1 MSRRRRRK
9 LPAEPIIVNITD
21 LAHDG
26 RGVGHVDGKA
36 TFVHGALPGETVS
49 ARLIDR
55 ARKHD
60 EAVCEAVQTASEDRV
75 SPECPWFDRC
85 GGCALQH
92 LAHPAQLRWKS
103 KRLADN
109 LTRLGEVEPERWLD
123 PIADEPWFYRRRA
136 RLSAR
141 WVRGKGRVLVG
152 FREPQGRFVA
162 DVGHCRILHA
172 DFSHRLDSL
181 SALLGELSIADSV
194 PQIEIASGDQGSAIV
209 IRNLAAPSPEDLD
222 ILRSWSR
229 DHSIA
234 VYLQPKGP
242 ETVFRL
248 EPERHEL
255 VYRLDEYDLELGFH
269 PQHFIQVNAR
279 VNRHLIRRALELLA
293 LGGRE
298 RVLDLFCGLGNFTLP
313 LARHAAAVTGV
324 EGDAAL
330 IDAARS
336 NAERNGLDNVTL
348 DVADL
353 SAELA
358 ALPWAREAFDAVL
371 IDPPRSGALEVLPL
385 VAGTGANRLVYVSC
399 NPATLARDAGE
410 LVRHHGF
417 TLSAAGIA
425 DMFPHTAHVE
435 SIALFERPR

>member
-9 LPAEPIIVNITD
+9 LPAEPIVVEITD

-60 EAVCEAVQTASEDRV
+60 EAVCEAVEVASVDRV
-75 SPECPWFDRC
+75 EPECPWFDRC

-103 KRLADN
+103 KRLSDN
-109 LTRLGEVEPERWLD
+109 LTRLGEVEPERWLE
-123 PIADEPWFYRRRA
+123 PVADEPWFYRRRA

-162 DVGHCRILHA
+162 DVGHCRILHR
-172 DFSHRLDSL
+172 DFSDRLASL
-181 SALLGELSIADSV
+181 SSLLGRLSIAASV
-194 PQIEIASGDQGSAIV
+194 PQIETASGDEGSAIV
-209 IRNLAAPSPEDLD
+209 IRNLEAPSPEDLEV
-222 ILRSWSR
+222 LREWSEDNR
-229 DHSIA
+229 IA

-248 EPERHEL
+248 APERHEL
-255 VYRLDEYDLELGFH
+255 VYRLDEFGLELGFH
-269 PQHFIQVNAR
+269 PQHFVQVNAR
-279 VNRHLIRRALELLA
+279 INRQLTRLAVDMLELD
-293 LGGRE
+293 GSE
-298 RVLDLFCGLGNFTLP
+298 HVLDLFCGLGNFTLP
-313 LARHAAAVTGV
+313 LARQAAKVTGV
-324 EGDAAL
+324 EGDPAL
-330 IDAARS
+330 IEAARS
-336 NAERNGLDNVTL
+336 NAARNTIENVAF
-348 DVADL
+348 DAADL
-353 SAELA
+353 SADVTGRF
-358 ALPWAREAFDAVL
+358 WSRDDFDAVL
-371 IDPPRSGALEVLPL
+371 IDPPRSGALEILPL
-385 VAGTGANRLVYVSC
+385 VAGSGAKRLVYVSC

-410 LVRHHGF
+410 LVRKHGF
-417 TLSAAGIA
+417 RLSAAGIA

-435 SIALFERPR
+435 SIALFERSE

>member
-9 LPAEPIIVNITD
+9 LPSEPIAVDITD

-26 RGVGHVDGKA
+26 RGIGHVDGKA
-36 TFVHGALPGETVS
+36 TFVHGALPGEVVS

-60 EAVCEAVQTASEDRV
+60 EAVCESVQVASTDRV
-75 SPECPWFDRC
+75 EPECPWFDRC

-92 LAHPAQLRWKS
+92 LAPPAQLRWKS

-109 LTRLGEVEPERWLD
+109 LTRLGDVKPARWLE
-123 PIADEPWFYRRRA
+123 PIADDPWFYRRRA

-141 WVRGKGRVLVG
+141 WVKGKGRVLVG

-162 DVGHCRILHA
+162 DVGHCRVLHD
-172 DFSHRLDSL
+172 DFSHRLESL
-181 SALLGELSIADSV
+181 SALLGQLTIAAAV
-194 PQIEIASGDQGSAIV
+194 PQIETASGDEGSAIV
-209 IRNLAAPSPEDLD
+209 IRNLETPEQADLD
-222 ILRSWSR
+222 LLRQWSH
-229 DHSIA
+229 DNEIA

-242 ETVFRL
+242 DTVFRL
-248 EPERHEL
+248 APERHEL
-255 VYRLDEYDLELGFH
+255 TYRLDAFDLELGFH
-269 PQHFIQVNAR
+269 PQHFVQVNAR
-279 VNRHLIRRALELLA
+279 INRQLTRRAVDLLD
-293 LGGRE
+293 LDGSE

-313 LARHAAAVTGV
+313 LARHAASVTGV

-330 IDAARS
+330 IEAARS
-336 NAERNGLDNVTL
+336 NATRNALENVEL

-353 SAELA
+353 SADVTGR
-358 ALPWAREAFDAVL
+358 PWFRAGFDAVL
-371 IDPPRSGALEVLPL
+371 IDPPRSGALEILPL
-385 VAGTGANRLVYVSC
+385 VAGCGARRLVYVSC

-410 LVRHHGF
+410 LVRAHGF
-417 TLSAAGIA
+417 RLQAAGIA

-435 SIALFERPR
+435 SIALFERP